1 MSSEQNIVSLINNEL
16 ALELP
21 ETISFNELQLQLSAY
36 INQLINH
43 DFEKLIYYLYR
54 IDIHE
59 GKLKQLLQD
68 HEGENAAAIIAQ
80 LIIDRQ
86 LQKIKSRAEFKSLAE
101 TESDEEKW

>member
-1 MSSEQNIVSLINNEL
+1 MSSEQNIVTLINNEL

-21 ETISFNELQLQLSAY
+21 ETISINELQQQLSAY
-36 INQLINH
+36 INQLINQ

-59 GKLKQLLQD
+59 GKLRQLLQD

-86 LQKIKSRAEFKSLAE
+86 LQKIKSRAEFNSPSGN
-101 TESDEEKW
+101 ESDEEKW

>member
-1 MSSEQNIVSLINNEL
+1 MSSAQNIVSLINNEL
-16 ALELP
+16 ALEFP
-21 ETISFNELQLQLSAY
+21 ETISFNELQQQLSVY
-36 INQLINH
+36 INHLINH

-59 GKLKQLLQD
+59 GKLRQLLQE

-86 LQKIKSRAEFKSLAE
+86 LQKIKSRTEFKSSE
-101 TESDEEKW
+101 GKESDEEKW